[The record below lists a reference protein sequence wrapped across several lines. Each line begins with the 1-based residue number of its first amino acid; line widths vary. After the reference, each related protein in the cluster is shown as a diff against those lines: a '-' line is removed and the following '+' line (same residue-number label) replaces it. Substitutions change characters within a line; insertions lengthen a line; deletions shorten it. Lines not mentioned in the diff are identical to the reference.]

1 MEQNLSSKQ
10 NLLMT
15 NLYKFYEKN
24 DHIEMILPIIRG
36 EKKLSLRIIDWFVT
50 NYSKKENIIYNITRT
65 KNGKESID
73 NFSVHMNYKNQLKA
87 YSKKQFD
94 PFCRRERI
102 NFYYNKENFLIT
114 TVGQLNFFKWLIENN
129 IVTYIYDHISFIEKD
144 MNENINK
151 HYKSKKVEKRRK
163 RKELSIS
170 ATKTLNKHKFNI
182 ILDFD

>member
-1 MEQNLSSKQ
+1 MENLSSRQ

-15 NLYKFYEKN
+15 NLYKFYEKDDN
-24 DHIEMILPIIRG
+24 INIILPIIKG
-36 EKKLSLRIIDWFVT
+36 ENNLSLRIIDWFVT
-50 NYSKKENIIYNITRT
+50 NYSKKKNIIYNVEKT
-65 KNGKESID
+65 KNGKLVKD

-102 NFYYNKENFLIT
+102 NFYYKNDNFLVT
-114 TVGQLNFFKWLIENN
+114 TVGQLNFFKWLIENK
-129 IVTYIYDHISFIEKD
+129 IIEYIYNNLNNIEMD
-144 MNENINK
+144 MNNNINK
-151 HYKSKKVEKRRK
+151 HYKSKKIEKRRK
-163 RKELSIS
+163 RQELSIS

>member
-73 NFSVHMNYKNQLKA
+73 NFSVHMNYKNQLKQV
-87 YSKKQFD
+87 YHH
-94 PFCRRERI
+94 C
-102 NFYYNKENFLIT
+102 
-114 TVGQLNFFKWLIENN
+114 
-129 IVTYIYDHISFIEKD
+129 
-144 MNENINK
+144 
-151 HYKSKKVEKRRK
+151 
-163 RKELSIS
+163 
-170 ATKTLNKHKFNI
+170 
-182 ILDFD
+182 

>member
-1 MEQNLSSKQ
+1 MEQSLSSRQ

-15 NLYKFYEKN
+15 TLYKFYESDN
-24 DHIEMILPIIRG
+24 IDIILPIIKG
-36 EKKLSLRIIDWFVT
+36 ENNLSLRIIDWFVT
-50 NYSKKENIIYNITRT
+50 NYSKKKNIIYSIQKK
-65 KNGKESID
+65 KNGKDVSE
-73 NFSVHMNYKNQLKA
+73 NFSVHLNYKNQLKA

-102 NFYYNKENFLIT
+102 NFYYNQDNFLVT

-129 IVTYIYDHISFIEKD
+129 IIEYIYENLETIEID

-151 HYKSKKVEKRRK
+151 HYKSKKKEKRRK

>member
-1 MEQNLSSKQ
+1 MEKNLSSRQ

-15 NLYKFYEKN
+15 TLYKFYDN
-24 DHIEMILPIIRG
+24 DNINKILPIIKG
-36 EKKLSLRIIDWFVT
+36 ENNLSLRIIDWFVT
-50 NYSKKENIIYNITRT
+50 NYSKKNNVIYIIS
-65 KNGKESID
+65 KNKKGKVVTE

-102 NFYYNKENFLIT
+102 HFYYSKEHFLIT
-114 TVGQLNFFKWLIENN
+114 TVGQLNFFKWLIDNN
-129 IVTYIYDHISFIEKD
+129 IITYIYDHLEIIEMD

-151 HYKSKKVEKRRK
+151 HYKSKKKDIRRK

-170 ATKTLNKHKFNI
+170 ATKTLNKHQFNI